1 MSTSPTHTAKKAT
14 DQQLTVK
21 SIGDFFKVGA
31 MSGCAGALRTMIE
44 LTQQVCDGRMTW
56 EEAHK
61 KMERDISEAKKKEG
75 AGSSSAGSKKEPD
88 QKKGEKRKL
97 NDDSDKKAPQKKAKK
112 QLKVTRVRK
121 RPIEPNDIPVGGYI
135 KKVVEFGEIFGR
147 RIDWGDGTMK
157 REMFVSLNDGCIEF
171 REYKHDSP
179 WEYQHDTFDP
189 NDGIYERE
197 EGSWHV
203 VRIWE

>member
-1 MSTSPTHTAKKAT
+1 MK
-14 DQQLTVK
+14 
-21 SIGDFFKVGA
+21 
-31 MSGCAGALRTMIE
+31 
-44 LTQQVCDGRMTW
+44 
-56 EEAHK
+56 
-61 KMERDISEAKKKEG
+61 RDISEAKKKEG
-75 AGSSSAGSKKEPD
+75 AAGSSSAGSKKEPTD
-88 QKKGEKRKL
+88 EKKGEKRKL
-97 NDDSDKKAPQKKAKK
+97 NDDSTKKAPTKKAKK

-147 RIDWGDGTMK
+147 RISWGDGTMK

-171 REYKHDSP
+171 RLSTLDSP